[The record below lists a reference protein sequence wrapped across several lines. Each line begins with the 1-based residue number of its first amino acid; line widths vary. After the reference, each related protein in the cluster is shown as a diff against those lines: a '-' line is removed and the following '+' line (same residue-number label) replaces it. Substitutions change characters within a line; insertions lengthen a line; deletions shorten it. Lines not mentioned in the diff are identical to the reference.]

1 MSIIDYILIIII
13 SYNIFSGMKKGGGRI
28 IVDSLLISLCL
39 VVGLVYQWP
48 LKEGLSEIVGLS
60 PHKSQWG
67 STIIVWGLLLM
78 VSRYISLW
86 TKKTI
91 CMTKVSG
98 VDWSI
103 GIVSGVIKGYL
114 MTLILFMPWV
124 WNQSAWVQK
133 GMVYKQT
140 ALIYNGLRVVG
151 VKTGLIGPEESL
163 SEVVMGIQSKNKL
176 YTNTDK
182 DLEYVTI
189 SSDEETVEREEESIP
204 ISIEK

>member
-1 MSIIDYILIIII
+1 
-13 SYNIFSGMKKGGGRI
+13 
-28 IVDSLLISLCL
+28 
-39 VVGLVYQWP
+39 
-48 LKEGLSEIVGLS
+48 
-60 PHKSQWG
+60 
-67 STIIVWGLLLM
+67 
-78 VSRYISLW
+78 
-86 TKKTI
+86 
-91 CMTKVSG
+91 MTKVSG